1 MRNEKKQNAGRSGAV
16 RQEALKPSDLSRA
29 EKHGKRQ
36 DESSQKRRVRDE
48 EPLFYGTLDLAAA
61 RATHMEGVKQSGRT
75 ACIHALVQFPTDLI
89 DGTDKEQQQRM
100 LDHAVTFL
108 NEFHGGDAVFA
119 ARLDR
124 DETGRHTVDAF
135 LLPKYDFRYKDGR
148 VIKKAS
154 VSKFSKEQARKRYV
168 KTDKNTGKAILDRK
182 TGKPIPR
189 DDTRAQ
195 GSALQDA
202 FFEYLRYEMQLSE
215 IMPPE
220 RKKFTA
226 KDRVEPEEYGLRK
239 DRERLHDSARAL
251 SKADRVARERNKQ
264 QAAQNKAQARSL
276 AQRET
281 ELLAGQKTLS
291 EQKSAFEKSSARR
304 AATLDKQ
311 EFQVR
316 RDAKTV
322 RNIRIASGQGVS
334 RKLNRILDQ
343 SFETQDVR

>member
-1 MRNEKKQNAGRSGAV
+1 MKNNKKENAGRSGAV

-29 EKHGKRQ
+29 ERHGKRQ
-36 DESSQKRRVRDE
+36 DESSQRRRVRDE
-48 EPLFYGTLDLAAA
+48 GPLVYGTLDLSVA
-61 RATHMEGVKQSGRT
+61 RARHMEGVKQSGRT

-89 DGTDKEQQQRM
+89 DGADREQQQRM
-100 LDHAVTFL
+100 LDHAVRFL
-108 NEFHGGDAVFA
+108 DDFHGGDAVFA

-135 LLPKYDFRYKDGR
+135 LLPRYDFRYKDGR
-148 VIKKAS
+148 VVKKAS
-154 VSKFSKEQARKRYV
+154 VSKFSKEQARARYV
-168 KTDKNTGKAILDRK
+168 KTDKKTGKATLDRK

-202 FFEYLRYEMQLSE
+202 FFEYLRDEMQLSE
-215 IMPPE
+215 VMPPE

-226 KDRVEPEEYGLRK
+226 KDRVEPEEHGLRK
-239 DRERLHDSARAL
+239 DRQRLHDNARSL
-251 SKADRVARERNKQ
+251 SKADRVARERNKR
-264 QAAQNKAQARSL
+264 QAEHNEEQARSL
-276 AQRET
+276 AKREA
-281 ELLAGQKTLS
+281 ELQAGRKALS
-291 EQKSAFEKSSARR
+291 EQKTAFERSADSR
-304 AATLDKQ
+304 AAALDKQ
-311 EFQVR
+311 ELQVR

-334 RKLNRILDQ
+334 RRLNRILDQ

>member
-1 MRNEKKQNAGRSGAV
+1 MRQDKKQNAGKSGAV

-48 EPLFYGTLDLAAA
+48 EPLVYGTLDLAAA
-61 RATHMEGVKQSGRT
+61 RARHMEGVKQSGRT

-89 DGTDKEQQQRM
+89 DGTDKAQQKQM

-124 DETGRHTVDAF
+124 DEAGRHTVDAF
-135 LLPKYDFRYKDGR
+135 LLPKYDYHYKDGR
-148 VIKKAS
+148 IIKKAS
-154 VSKFSKEQARKRYV
+154 VSKFSKEQARARYF
-168 KTDKNTGKAILDRK
+168 KTEKK
-182 TGKPIPR
+182 TGKVVLDPKTGRPVPR

-202 FFEYLRYEMQLSE
+202 FFEYLRDEMQLSE
-215 IMPPE
+215 VMPPE

-226 KDRVEPEEYGLRK
+226 KDSVEPEEYGLRK
-239 DRERLHDSARAL
+239 DRERLHDNARAL

-264 QAAQNKAQARSL
+264 QAAQKKAQAQSL
-276 AQRET
+276 AQREAA
-281 ELLAGQKTLS
+281 LLAGQKALS
-291 EQKSAFEKSSARR
+291 EQKSAFEQSSACR
-304 AATLDKQ
+304 AAMLDKQ
-311 EFQVR
+311 EVQVR

-334 RKLNRILDQ
+334 RSLNRILDQ
-343 SFETQDVR
+343 SFEAQDVR

>member
-1 MRNEKKQNAGRSGAV
+1 MRSDKKQNAGKSGAV

-48 EPLFYGTLDLAAA
+48 EPLVYGTLDLAAA
-61 RATHMEGVKQSGRT
+61 RARHMEGVKQSGRT

-89 DGTDKEQQQRM
+89 DGTDKVQQKQM

-148 VIKKAS
+148 VVKKAS
-154 VSKFSKEQARKRYV
+154 VSKFSKEQARARYV
-168 KTDKNTGKAILDRK
+168 KTDKKTGKTILDRK

-189 DDTRAQ
+189 DDARAQ

-202 FFEYLRYEMQLSE
+202 FFEYLRDEMQLSE
-215 IMPPE
+215 VMPPE

-226 KDRVEPEEYGLRK
+226 KDRVEPEEYGLKK
-239 DRERLHDSARAL
+239 DRERFHDNARAL

-264 QAAQNKAQARSL
+264 QAAQNKAQAHSL
-276 AQRET
+276 AQREA
-281 ELLAGQKTLS
+281 ELLAGQKALS
-291 EQKSAFEKSSARR
+291 AQKSAFEQSSAHR

-311 EFQVR
+311 EVQVR

>member
-1 MRNEKKQNAGRSGAV
+1 MRNDKKQNAGKSGAV
-16 RQEALKPSDLSRA
+16 RQEALKSSGLSRA

-48 EPLFYGTLDLAAA
+48 EPLVYGTLDLTAA
-61 RATHMEGVKQSGRT
+61 RARHMDGVKQSGRT

-89 DGTDKEQQQRM
+89 DGTAKAQQQRM

-148 VIKKAS
+148 VVKKAS
-154 VSKFSKEQARKRYV
+154 VSKFSKEQASKRYV
-168 KTDKNTGKAILDRK
+168 KTDKKTGKALIDRK

-202 FFEYLRYEMQLSE
+202 FFEYLRGEMQLSE
-215 IMPPE
+215 VMPPE

-226 KDRVEPEEYGLRK
+226 RDRVEPEEYGLRK
-239 DRERLHDSARAL
+239 DRERLHDNARAL

-264 QAAQNKAQARSL
+264 EAARNKAQAQSL
-276 AQRET
+276 AQREA
-281 ELLAGQKTLS
+281 ELLAGQKALS
-291 EQKSAFEKSSARR
+291 EQKSAFEQFSARR

-311 EFQVR
+311 EVQVR

-322 RNIRIASGQGVS
+322 RNIRIASGHGVS
-334 RKLNRILDQ
+334 RKLNLILDQ
-343 SFETQDVR
+343 SFESQDVR